1 MDNNNLSDWLVKI
14 ESFNPNEIELGLSRI
29 RQVAEEMQLL
39 DFAGKVVLVGGT
51 NGKGSCVATL
61 EAIALQQNLNVGC
74 YTSPHLIN
82 FNERVRINGEQV
94 SDQLLV
100 EAFNEVESVRKQV
113 ALTFFEFTTL
123 VALWIFQQ
131 QELDL
136 IVLEVGLGGRLDA
149 VNIVEPNTSIVTTID
164 FDHSDWLGDSL
175 QQIAREKAGII
186 RPGQTAFVGDEKSYQ
201 LLSKV
206 EHINLAS
213 LQLISVDAVDE
224 QMKADRSVIDDISLN
239 PFQLLPQ
246 NILLAKQ
253 AFEFLF
259 ELPVKLTDVLP
270 KIKIAG
276 RCQLLDLPL
285 PTIVDVAHNPQA
297 AGNLVGQIKN
307 RMMQTGAQKCF
318 AICGMMADKAV
329 EEVLSILDP
338 VVDEWLFVD
347 LPGERA
353 IDAEALL
360 NIYQQVNSAKPAL
373 SFASVKL
380 AYDNLRIKATSQDM
394 ILVFGSFITV
404 SNMLQYE
411 IN

>member
-39 DFAGKVVLVGGT
+39 QFAGKVVLVGGT

-61 EAIALQQNLNVGC
+61 EAMALQHNLEVGC

-82 FNERVRINGEQV
+82 FNERIRINGEQV

-100 EAFNEVESVRKQV
+100 EAFNEVEAVRKQV

-123 VALWIFQQ
+123 VALWIFQRQ
-131 QELDL
+131 KLDL

-149 VNIVEPNTSIVTTID
+149 VNIVEPDTSIITTID

-175 QQIAREKAGII
+175 PQIAREKAGII
-186 RPGQTAFVGDEKSYQ
+186 RTGQTAFVGDEKSFQ

-206 EHINLAS
+206 EHIELAY
-213 LQLISVDAVDE
+213 LQLINVDVDE
-224 QMKADRSVIDDISLN
+224 QMKADRSVINDNTLN

-259 ELPVKLTDVLP
+259 KLPVKLADVLP
-270 KIKIAG
+270 RIKIAG
-276 RCQLLDLPL
+276 RFQLLNLPL

-297 AGNLVGQIKN
+297 TENLVSQVKN

-318 AICGMMADKAV
+318 VICGMMADKAV
-329 EEVLSILDP
+329 EQVLSILDP
-338 VVDEWLFVD
+338 AVDEWLFVD

-353 IDAEALL
+353 IGAEALIS
-360 NIYQQVNSAKPAL
+360 IYQQVNSAKPAL
-373 SFASVKL
+373 SFASVNL
-380 AYDNLRIKATSQDM
+380 AYDNLRNKATSQDM